1 MLLSDNHFIN
11 KKINIMPT
19 LRRHLKGASKV
30 QGWRLVH
37 GYKTVKRKPV
47 TKKRKTTT
55 KKRK

>member
-1 MLLSDNHFIN
+1 
-11 KKINIMPT
+11 MPT